1 MDTVG
6 LGWSVESI
14 AMSSPDLFVV
24 CKNCQAEVS
33 PYITEC
39 PYCGTRL
46 RKRAPKID
54 RPDAAPKAP
63 QRDGRIGARRAAGS
77 VGRRPPKAKAKAKS
91 PRASKPAT
99 PRLGKLRSGEIP
111 GIRGEEHARPY
122 ATMVLVALSFG
133 LWLSLAFYVR
143 SDFAITAF
151 GGDPWRFFTAA
162 LLNDG
167 TAAQFAAV
175 VGVGLFG
182 WLIER
187 RQGPI
192 AVVLIFLLCGP
203 GALAAASAVN
213 PESLVFGTHGAALGL
228 LCAWL
233 VPVLLQRRDQDG
245 DDDADLL
252 GVLVIAAVLLLVP
265 LISQGS
271 ALAGVFGAAF
281 GAVAGLAYASVRR
294 AR

>member
-1 MDTVG
+1 
-6 LGWSVESI
+6 
-14 AMSSPDLFVV
+14 MSSPDLFVV

-46 RKRAPKID
+46 RKRAPRIE
-54 RPDAAPKAP
+54 RPDAPAAPKP
-63 QRDGRIGARRAAGS
+63 SKRGARARAAA
-77 VGRRPPKAKAKAKS
+77 GRNRPAGRAAKASRQPKAAAQ
-91 PRASKPAT
+91 
-99 PRLGKLRSGEIP
+99 RLGRLRSGEIP
-111 GIRGEEHARPY
+111 GIRGDELARPY

-143 SDFAITAF
+143 ADFAITAL
-151 GGDPWRFFTAA
+151 GGDPWRFVTAA
-162 LLNDG
+162 FVNDG

-175 VGVGLFG
+175 LGIGLFG
-182 WLIER
+182 SLVER

-192 AVVLIFLLCGP
+192 VVVLIFLLCGP
-203 GALAAASAVN
+203 GALAAAAAIDV
-213 PESLVFGTHGAALGL
+213 ESLVFGSHGAALGL

-233 VPVLLQRRDQDG
+233 VPVLIARRDDDG

-265 LISQGS
+265 LLSQGS
-271 ALAGVFGAAF
+271 AVAGLVGAAF
-281 GAVAGLAYASVRR
+281 GAIAGLAHSAAARSR
-294 AR
+294 A

>member
-1 MDTVG
+1 
-6 LGWSVESI
+6 
-14 AMSSPDLFVV
+14 MSSPDLFVV

-63 QRDGRIGARRAAGS
+63 QREGRIGARRGGGS
-77 VGRRPPKAKAKAKS
+77 AGRRPPKAKAKPKG
-91 PRASKPAT
+91 RAGQPAGQ
-99 PRLGKLRSGEIP
+99 RLGKLRSGEIP

-122 ATMVLVALSFG
+122 ATMVLVVLSFG

-151 GGDPWRFFTAA
+151 DGDPWRFFTAS

-175 VGVGLFG
+175 VGIGLFG

-203 GALAAASAVN
+203 GALAAASAVSSD
-213 PESLVFGTHGAALGL
+213 SLVFGTHGAGLGL

-233 VPVLLQRRDQDG
+233 VPVLLQRRGSEG

-265 LISQGS
+265 LISQGD

>member
-1 MDTVG
+1 
-6 LGWSVESI
+6 
-14 AMSSPDLFVV
+14 MSSPDLFVV

-54 RPDAAPKAP
+54 RPDAAPKVP
-63 QRDGRIGARRAAGS
+63 ERQGRIGVRRGAGS
-77 VGRRPPKAKAKAKS
+77 VRRPSRAKPS
-91 PRASKPAT
+91 RAAKPAT

-151 GGDPWRFFTAA
+151 GGDPWRFFTAS

-192 AVVLIFLLCGP
+192 SVVLIFLLCGP
-203 GALAAASAVN
+203 GALAAASAVS
-213 PESLVFGTHGAALGL
+213 PDSLVFGTHGAALGL

-233 VPVLLQRRDQDG
+233 VPVALERRRDGG

-252 GVLVIAAVLLLVP
+252 GVLVIAAVLLGVP
-265 LISQGS
+265 LLSQGS
-271 ALAGVFGAAF
+271 ALAGLFGAAF

>member
-1 MDTVG
+1 
-6 LGWSVESI
+6 
-14 AMSSPDLFVV
+14 MSSPDLFVV

-46 RKRAPKID
+46 RKRAPRIE
-54 RPDAAPKAP
+54 RPDAP
-63 QRDGRIGARRAAGS
+63 
-77 VGRRPPKAKAKAKS
+77 
-91 PRASKPAT
+91 SKPSKPSKRGPRGRGRG
-99 PRLGKLRSGEIP
+99 PRLGRSAKPKPSRSASARLGRLRAGEVP
-111 GIRGEEHARPY
+111 GIRGEEHGRPY

-143 SDFAITAF
+143 GDFAITAL
-151 GGDPWRFFTAA
+151 GGDPWRFFTAS

-175 VGVGLFG
+175 VGIGLFG

-187 RQGPI
+187 RHGPI
-192 AVVLIFLLCGP
+192 AVVLLFLLCGP
-203 GALAAASAVN
+203 GALAAAAAVDSS
-213 PESLVFGTHGAALGL
+213 SLVFGSHGAALGL

-233 VPVLLQRRDQDG
+233 VPAALARRRGEG

-265 LISQGS
+265 LMSQGS
-271 ALAGVFGAAF
+271 ALAGLFGAAF
-281 GAVAGLAYASVRR
+281 GALAGLAFAAAGRKR
-294 AR
+294 A

>member
-1 MDTVG
+1 
-6 LGWSVESI
+6 
-14 AMSSPDLFVV
+14 MSSPDLFVV

-46 RKRAPKID
+46 RKRAPRIE
-54 RPDAAPKAP
+54 RPDAPVKPPKRGP
-63 QRDGRIGARRAAGS
+63 RVGGRGRDRTAAK
-77 VGRRPPKAKAKAKS
+77 PPKAA
-91 PRASKPAT
+91 
-99 PRLGKLRSGEIP
+99 PRLGKLRAGEIP
-111 GIRGEEHARPY
+111 GIRGEEHGRPY

-143 SDFAITAF
+143 GDFAITAL

-162 LLNDG
+162 FLNDG

-175 VGVGLFG
+175 LGIGLFG

-192 AVVLIFLLCGP
+192 AVVLLFLLCGP
-203 GALAAASAVN
+203 GALAAAAAVDL
-213 PESLVFGTHGAALGL
+213 ESLVFGSHGAALGL

-233 VPVLLQRRDQDG
+233 VPVLLDRRGGGG

-265 LISQGS
+265 LLSQGS
-271 ALAGVFGAAF
+271 ALAGLFGAAF
-281 GAVAGLAYASVRR
+281 GVVAGLGYAVARR
-294 AR
+294 PRA

>member
-1 MDTVG
+1 
-6 LGWSVESI
+6 
-14 AMSSPDLFVV
+14 MSSPDLFVV

-46 RKRAPKID
+46 RKRAPRIE
-54 RPDAAPKAP
+54 RPDAPVKPPKRSP
-63 QRDGRIGARRAAGS
+63 RVGGRGRGTGAAKPPRAA
-77 VGRRPPKAKAKAKS
+77 
-91 PRASKPAT
+91 
-99 PRLGKLRSGEIP
+99 PRLGKLRAGEIP
-111 GIRGEEHARPY
+111 GIRGEEHGRPY

-143 SDFAITAF
+143 ADFAITAL

-162 LLNDG
+162 FLNDG

-175 VGVGLFG
+175 LGIGLFG

-187 RQGPI
+187 RYGPI
-192 AVVLIFLLCGP
+192 AVVLLFLLCGP
-203 GALAAASAVN
+203 GALAAAAAVDM
-213 PESLVFGTHGAALGL
+213 ESLVFGSHGAALGL

-233 VPVLLQRRDQDG
+233 VPVLLDRRGGGG

-265 LISQGS
+265 LLSQGS
-271 ALAGVFGAAF
+271 ALAGLFGAAF
-281 GAVAGLAYASVRR
+281 GAVAGLGFAVARR
-294 AR
+294 PRA

>member
-1 MDTVG
+1 
-6 LGWSVESI
+6 
-14 AMSSPDLFVV
+14 MSSPDLFVV

-54 RPDAAPKAP
+54 RPDAAPKPP
-63 QRDGRIGARRAAGS
+63 QREGRIGARRDGGGA
-77 VGRRPPKAKAKAKS
+77 GRRPAKAKAKAKA
-91 PRASKPAT
+91 PRGSQSAGQ
-99 PRLGKLRSGEIP
+99 RLGKLRSGEIP

-151 GGDPWRFFTAA
+151 DGDPWRFFTAA

-203 GALAAASAVN
+203 GALAAASAVS
-213 PESLVFGTHGAALGL
+213 PDSLVFGTHGAGLGL

-233 VPVLLQRRDQDG
+233 VPVLMQRRGSEG

-265 LISQGS
+265 LISQGD